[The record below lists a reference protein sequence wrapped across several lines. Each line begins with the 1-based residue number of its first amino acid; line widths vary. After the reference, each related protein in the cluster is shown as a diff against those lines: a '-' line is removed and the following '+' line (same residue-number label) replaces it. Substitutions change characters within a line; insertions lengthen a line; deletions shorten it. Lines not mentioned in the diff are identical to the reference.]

1 MSTKKDTT
9 SRVKKRQPNLAE
21 GAVPASE
28 LSTKQDTTSRVK
40 KRQTYLA
47 EGAFPVSEHQAGH
60 HQEVKD
66 DINLPG
72 RRSCPC
78 Q

>member
-1 MSTKKDTT
+1 M
-9 SRVKKRQPNLAE
+9 RQTYLAE

-28 LSTKQDTTSRVK
+28 YQAGHNQRVK
-40 KRQTYLA
+40 KWQTYLA
-47 EGAFPVSEHQAGH
+47 EGAVPASEHQAGH
-60 HQEVKD
+60 NQEGEEVA
-66 DINLPG
+66 NLPG